1 MYGIVIM
8 GLTIL
13 LKAINVPKSKIGAI
27 TAIFLIAFMF
37 VTGFTPSVVRAVIM
51 AELGIISR
59 NDT

>member
-1 MYGIVIM
+1 MSGIIII
-8 GLTIL
+8 GLTTL
-13 LKAINVPKSKIGAI
+13 LKVINASKSKIRAI
-27 TAIFLIAFMF
+27 TAIFLMAFMF